1 MIPACYCCHH
11 DVKPWYCAWFQIL
24 SVHVCIE
31 NRKVFPNY
39 ISSSCEILTEL
50 NLQLKFTIMQ
60 SESMTFCRISKLS
73 NIIVN
78 AKSQNKGKLN
88 VKKYNS
94 HFPVVS
100 VPEMWCQ
107 WLMWC
112 QSLTWCLPESEPA
125 APQRELRQDAQTK
138 VIEYWSQIMNYL
150 ANISH
155 IYSKVNKLTFSHL
168 WSASYHLIDRGRTW
182 QLLIFLLRNKN
193 EWS

>member
-1 MIPACYCCHH
+1 MIPACYCCH

-24 SVHVCIE
+24 SVHVCIQ
-31 NRKVFPNY
+31 NSKVFPNY
-39 ISSSCEILTEL
+39 ISSSSEILTEL

-107 WLMWC
+107 WLMRC
-112 QSLTWCLPESEPA
+112 QSLTWCLPESDPA
-125 APQRELRQDAQTK
+125 APQRELRQDAQTT
-138 VIEYWSQIMNYL
+138 VIEYWSKIMNY
-150 ANISH
+150 
-155 IYSKVNKLTFSHL
+155 IYDILFWVDAFC
-168 WSASYHLIDRGRTW
+168 
-182 QLLIFLLRNKN
+182 
-193 EWS
+193 

>member
-1 MIPACYCCHH
+1 
-11 DVKPWYCAWFQIL
+11 
-24 SVHVCIE
+24 
-31 NRKVFPNY
+31 
-39 ISSSCEILTEL
+39 
-50 NLQLKFTIMQ
+50 MQ

-112 QSLTWCLPESEPA
+112 QSLTWCLPESDPA

-138 VIEYWSQIMNYL
+138 VIEYWSKIMWQTFL
-150 ANISH
+150 MPIARSTI
-155 IYSKVNKLTFSHL
+155 KVTFSH
-168 WSASYHLIDRGRTW
+168 SCCEIC
-182 QLLIFLLRNKN
+182 FLLPDWSMDNMTTYN
-193 EWS
+193 LFPNVQEQEWVIVRVWERARLSTWR